1 MQASLEIARA
11 ETVPPASKMFGYF
24 HAFIKHRVNQ
34 PAKRVDISL
43 LVEVVAVLAYVV
55 QLGVDGG
62 FILAMAVLRHSS
74 VTLARKMWLKFKSE
88 DSVLFCL

>member
-1 MQASLEIARA
+1 
-11 ETVPPASKMFGYF
+11 MFYVLPTKLVY
-24 HAFIKHRVNQ
+24 IW
-34 PAKRVDISL
+34 L

-62 FILAMAVLRHSS
+62 FILAMAVLRHST

-88 DSVLFCL
+88 DFVLFLSVIQYMFYL

>member
-1 MQASLEIARA
+1 
-11 ETVPPASKMFGYF
+11 MFYVLPTKLVY
-24 HAFIKHRVNQ
+24 IW
-34 PAKRVDISL
+34 L

-74 VTLARKMWLKFKSE
+74 ITLARKMQLKLHQFKVK
-88 DSVLFCL
+88 DSVLIGL